1 MGIMYFVRLT
11 ILILWVSRNG
21 DCLNLTNHGNDIEKL
36 KESLLQLSTSVQQMQ
51 SDYAKEKALFRSEID
66 QLKNETALLKSQLS
80 SKSKF

>member
-11 ILILWVSRNG
+11 ILIVCVSRNG
-21 DCLNLTNHGNDIEKL
+21 LNLTNHENDVEKL

-66 QLKNETALLKSQLS
+66 QLKTKRNC
-80 SKSKF
+80 

>member
-1 MGIMYFVRLT
+1 MYFVRLT
-11 ILILWVSRNG
+11 ILILWVSLNG
-21 DCLNLTNHGNDIEKL
+21 DCLNLTNHGNDVEKL

-80 SKSKF
+80 SKSEF